1 MDQRDKK
8 QLDDLRSM
16 RDASRYRVVTIEKK
30 KKRKRCA

>member
-16 RDASRYRVVTIEKK
+16 RNGSSVKVTHIEKK
-30 KKRKRCA
+30 KKRKRGS